1 MIADPSSGNSA
12 EDWQAR
18 WNAVLEAG
26 RLNDAVVAAIE
37 RIQAT
42 RRDLDAVAERI
53 RLAHAEALRYEA
65 VKEKDLPLSAE
76 AKAVREGLEKLE
88 KRFWWPRDTV
98 GITPDTDVMS
108 RLYYVRG
115 YLGSSWSRP
124 NPTHLEYLRQA
135 RVEAR
140 RGSRRPER
148 LLRQGGRDL
157 PRESRQPEARAAP
170 ALPPLAL
177 P

>member
-1 MIADPSSGNSA
+1 M
-12 EDWQAR
+12 
-18 WNAVLEAG
+18 
-26 RLNDAVVAAIE
+26 
-37 RIQAT
+37 
-42 RRDLDAVAERI
+42 AERI
-53 RLAHAEALRYEA
+53 RLAHAEALRNETVEA
-65 VKEKDLPLSAE
+65 DDLPLAKE

-135 RVEAR
+135 RQELETALTDLNAFYAQEVEAY
-140 RGSRRPER
+140 
-148 LLRQGGRDL
+148 
-157 PRESRQPEARAAP
+157 RASLAAQNLELVP
-170 ALPPLAL
+170 ALAPLAL